1 MQPVSAMMGG
11 AEIELSA
18 CVGMGVA
25 RADSTGAGRASSKS
39 DSTSKGLAEAK
50 RECVIGGGSR
60 RRLCCVCVLGMRG
73 GGAKIEGETYM
84 VTRGEDQVR
93 DEASRTR
100 VLLPS
105 DFESIRDA
113 LILCAELAL
122 VSSWGWCVCPS
133 DCSLKETIV
142 VGLERVSSWGHERGP
157 SACSSK

>member
-1 MQPVSAMMGG
+1 
-11 AEIELSA
+11 
-18 CVGMGVA
+18 MGVA
-25 RADSTGAGRASSKS
+25 RADSTGAGGETSKS
-39 DSTSKGLAEAK
+39 DSISMGLTEAK

-60 RRLCCVCVLGMRG
+60 RRSCCVCVLGMLG
-73 GGAKIEGETYM
+73 GRAKIEGGTDM
-84 VTRGEDQVR
+84 VTRGEDQVIK
-93 DEASRTR
+93 ETSRTR

-113 LILCAELAL
+113 LIFRAELAL

-157 SACSSK
+157 SVCSSK

>member
-1 MQPVSAMMGG
+1 MCG
-11 AEIELSA
+11 L
-18 CVGMGVA
+18 GML
-25 RADSTGAGRASSKS
+25 AGREK
-39 DSTSKGLAEAK
+39 
-50 RECVIGGGSR
+50 IG
-60 RRLCCVCVLGMRG
+60 
-73 GGAKIEGETYM
+73 EGTDM

-113 LILCAELAL
+113 LILCTELAL

-157 SACSSK
+157 SACLSKRVARIAGLARVAPWGKTHCLALDEAGLGVCGVGGERVVFE

>member
-1 MQPVSAMMGG
+1 
-11 AEIELSA
+11 
-18 CVGMGVA
+18 MGVA
-25 RADSTGAGRASSKS
+25 REDSTGAGGETSKS
-39 DSTSKGLAEAK
+39 ESISKGLAEAK

-60 RRLCCVCVLGMRG
+60 RRLCCVCVLGMLG
-73 GGAKIEGETYM
+73 GRAKEEGGTDM
-84 VTRGEDQVR
+84 VTRGEDQVIKGT
-93 DEASRTR
+93 SRTR

-113 LILCAELAL
+113 LIFRAELAL

-133 DCSLKETIV
+133 DCSLKETTMV